1 MKKVINYVF
10 SQLMFNMAIENIE
23 KLVASLHNKTE
34 YVIHTRNSNQA
45 LNHRLFLKTVP
56 RMIQFS
62 QNAQLKPYI
71 NMNSDLTKKQ
81 KAIIKQIF

>member
-1 MKKVINYVF
+1 MKNYNEKSDKLCFFVVDVQYTVKLHDLYKDLLF
-10 SQLMFNMAIENIE
+10 SPERMAIGNIE

-45 LNHRLFLKTVP
+45 LSHRLFLKTVP

-62 QNAQLKPYI
+62 QNA
-71 NMNSDLTKKQ
+71 
-81 KAIIKQIF
+81 